1 MGVTLGWP
9 ASQPSLTDD
18 RVRLRAWAR
27 RDADAV
33 LRACQDA
40 LIQRSIPIPVPYEER
55 DAVEFVSTY
64 ANDRWATQTGAP
76 FAVTDA
82 RSGELLGS
90 CGLVSVDAANL
101 VAEAGYWT
109 APWARGRGVAGRAVR
124 LLADWALSEG
134 GLAALL
140 AQEPRRSDHGHGR
153 FRREVSRALASPR
166 VVERLGCR
174 PEGVLR
180 SKALVRGTHRDMIL
194 YALVRPS
201 GQR

>member
-18 RVRLRAWAR
+18 RVLLRAWAR

-33 LRACQDA
+33 LRACQDP
-40 LIQRSIPIPVPYEER
+40 LIQRSIPIPVPYEEK

-76 FAVTDA
+76 FAVTGA
-82 RSGELLGS
+82 RGGDLLGS

-109 APWARGRGVAGRAVR
+109 ASWARGRGVAGRAVR

-134 GLAALL
+134 GLARLEFYV
-140 AQEPRRSDHGHGR
+140 EPGN
-153 FRREVSRALASPR
+153 LASR
-166 VVERLGCR
+166 RMVERLGCR

-180 SKALVRGTHRDMIL
+180 SKALVRGTRRDMIL
-194 YALVRPS
+194 YALVRLS
-201 GQR
+201 GQG

>member
-1 MGVTLGWP
+1 VTLGWP
-9 ASQPSLTDD
+9 ASQPSLTDH

-27 RDADAV
+27 GDADAV
-33 LRACQDA
+33 FRACQDPQ
-40 LIQRSIPIPVPYEER
+40 IQRSIPIPVPYAEK
-55 DAVEFVSTY
+55 DAVDFVSGY
-64 ANDRWATQTGAP
+64 ATDRWATQAGAP

-82 RSGELLGS
+82 GSGELLGS

-134 GLAALL
+134 GLARLEFYV
-140 AQEPRRSDHGHGR
+140 EPGN
-153 FRREVSRALASPR
+153 LASRR
-166 VVERLGCR
+166 VAERLGCR

-180 SKALVRGTHRDMIL
+180 SKALVRGTRRDMIL
-194 YALVRPS
+194 YALVRP
-201 GQR
+201 